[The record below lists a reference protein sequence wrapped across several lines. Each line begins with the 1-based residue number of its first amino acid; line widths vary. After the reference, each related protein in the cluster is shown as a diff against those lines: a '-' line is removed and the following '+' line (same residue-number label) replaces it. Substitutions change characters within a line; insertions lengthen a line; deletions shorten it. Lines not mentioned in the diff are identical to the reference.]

1 MATHKELSNF
11 TNEKLSEYRNFELK
25 IAKLKADLTVEQA
38 NMSVPQSIADKLDK
52 LYDQY
57 PEAPKPKNYIISVIL
72 ESLLVAIAEKISDV
86 LSDQALKI
94 ITEFLNNFVL

>member
-57 PEAPKPKNYIISVIL
+57 PEAPKPKN
-72 ESLLVAIAEKISDV
+72 
-86 LSDQALKI
+86 
-94 ITEFLNNFVL
+94 

>member
-38 NMSVPQSIADKLDK
+38 NMSVP
-52 LYDQY
+52 
-57 PEAPKPKNYIISVIL
+57 
-72 ESLLVAIAEKISDV
+72 
-86 LSDQALKI
+86 
-94 ITEFLNNFVL
+94 

>member
-25 IAKLKADLTVEQA
+25 IAKLKADLTED

-72 ESLLVAIAEKISDV
+72 ESLLVAIAEKVSDV
-86 LSDQALKI
+86 LIDQALKI